1 MIRRFAL
8 LQTFVAVARAG
19 KMKQAAHEL
28 ALTPGAV
35 SQRIRQLEEVA
46 GRRLFTRTST
56 GVELSAAGE
65 AMFVALAEPF
75 QAIEAVDK
83 ELGAPSSRRVTV
95 STTPSFAATWLVPR
109 LAMFG
114 RLYPDIE
121 IAVEAGTHPVDLKR
135 EPIDLAIRHGLG
147 KYPGLESTWLV
158 APELIVVASPDLLKN
173 RAPLA
178 RPAEGRPVL
187 DVRRRREKPSDLFR
201 TENNGQA
208 ARLTDRH
215 DRVDKIAAL
224 QRDLEEEP
232 QRAGTGVDGRY
243 RCSGRPQVQLVA
255 MDILRSGLVERPAHE
270 IREAF
275 NVADILMLS
284 VGAKPTDRHVLD
296 QSPAQRADGLVGHWG
311 LLS

>member
-1 MIRRFAL
+1 MIIAL

-19 KMKQAAHEL
+19 KMKQAAQDL

-35 SQRIRQLEEVA
+35 SQRIRQLEEAA

-75 QAIEAVDK
+75 QAIEAVDN

-95 STTPSFAATWLVPR
+95 STVPSFAATWLVPR

-121 IAVEAGTHPVDLKR
+121 IAVEARTRPVDLKR

-173 RAPLA
+173 RALT
-178 RPAEGRPVL
+178 RPADCLAFPLLHDLNRQDWPLWFEAHGVTAPHAKKGPAFSESHLIARAAVAGQGLALVRDIYVDDDLRSQRLVKALTVNWPLQFAYYAVATAEAMQKPA
-187 DVRRRREKPSDLFR
+187 VRRFCDW
-201 TENNGQA
+201 
-208 ARLTDRH
+208 
-215 DRVDKIAAL
+215 
-224 QRDLEEEP
+224 
-232 QRAGTGVDGRY
+232 
-243 RCSGRPQVQLVA
+243 
-255 MDILRSGLVERPAHE
+255 LVE
-270 IREAF
+270 EARQE
-275 NVADILMLS
+275 V
-284 VGAKPTDRHVLD
+284 
-296 QSPAQRADGLVGHWG
+296 
-311 LLS
+311 

>member
-19 KMKQAAHEL
+19 KMKQAAQDL

-35 SQRIRQLEEVA
+35 SQRIRQLEEAA

-75 QAIEAVDK
+75 QAIEAVDR
-83 ELGAPSSRRVTV
+83 ELGSLSSRRVTV
-95 STTPSFAATWLVPR
+95 STVPSFATGWLVPR

-121 IAVEAGTHPVDLKR
+121 IAVEAGTRPVDLKR

-173 RAPLA
+173 RAPLK
-178 RPAEGRPVL
+178 RPADCLSFPLLHDFNRQDWPLWFEAHGVTAPQAKKGPAFSESHLSVRAAVAGQGLALVRDIYVDDDLRSLRLVKALTVNWPLQFAYYAVATAEAMQKPA
-187 DVRRRREKPSDLFR
+187 VRRFR
-201 TENNGQA
+201 
-208 ARLTDRH
+208 DW
-215 DRVDKIAAL
+215 
-224 QRDLEEEP
+224 
-232 QRAGTGVDGRY
+232 
-243 RCSGRPQVQLVA
+243 
-255 MDILRSGLVERPAHE
+255 LVE
-270 IREAF
+270 EARQE
-275 NVADILMLS
+275 V
-284 VGAKPTDRHVLD
+284 
-296 QSPAQRADGLVGHWG
+296 
-311 LLS
+311 

>member
-19 KMKQAAHEL
+19 KMKQAAQDL

-46 GRRLFTRTST
+46 GRRLFARTSA

-83 ELGAPSSRRVTV
+83 ELGAPPSRRVTV
-95 STTPSFAATWLVPR
+95 STMSSFATWLVPR
-109 LAMFG
+109 LAMFE

-121 IAVEAGTHPVDLKR
+121 IAVEASTRPVDLKR

-158 APELIVVASPDLLKN
+158 APELIVVASTDLLKN
-173 RAPLA
+173 RAPLR
-178 RPAEGRPVL
+178 RPADCLAFPLLHDFNRQDWPLWFEAHGVTAPHAKKGPAFSESHLIVRAAVAGQGLALVRDIYVDDDLRSQRLVKALTVNWPLRFAYYAVATAEAMQKPA
-187 DVRRRREKPSDLFR
+187 VRRFR
-201 TENNGQA
+201 
-208 ARLTDRH
+208 DW
-215 DRVDKIAAL
+215 
-224 QRDLEEEP
+224 
-232 QRAGTGVDGRY
+232 
-243 RCSGRPQVQLVA
+243 
-255 MDILRSGLVERPAHE
+255 LVE
-270 IREAF
+270 
-275 NVADILMLS
+275 VARQE
-284 VGAKPTDRHVLD
+284 V
-296 QSPAQRADGLVGHWG
+296 
-311 LLS
+311 